1 MNNKFAELYSFII
14 LVIGLIL
21 IIANF
26 NIDAAMK
33 NCVNQSIHTANRII
47 LIISILAIMLTF
59 GGLACRGVCHC
70 TSGIYISTGVYMMFL
85 LLLGSTILS
94 LGIIMKTATKDKSCS
109 EVTTDGWITAVI
121 VLGCVLL
128 LLPLLYL
135 GRNLKFMRSA

>member
-1 MNNKFAELYSFII
+1 
-14 LVIGLIL
+14 
-21 IIANF
+21 
-26 NIDAAMK
+26 
-33 NCVNQSIHTANRII
+33 
-47 LIISILAIMLTF
+47 
-59 GGLACRGVCHC
+59 
-70 TSGIYISTGVYMMFL
+70 MMFL